1 MRVLEEENLD
11 RLIDDA
17 LESRNEAL
25 FHDLM
30 AEKARLTGGYAAS
43 SALKRLFS
51 PRTQ

>member
-1 MRVLEEENLD
+1 MVYEFNAELEGIVRVLEEENLD

-43 SALKRLFS
+43 
-51 PRTQ
+51 